1 MHVACRVIS
10 CGVLGF
16 VSAIGVAQGPGGGG
30 AGETNRSIAGGG
42 ITVPGW
48 QGKVDA
54 NAEKQGQSVKDAK
67 FAPEGNGFR
76 ITTGP
81 AADYWNPKNVAKG
94 NFTVSATFNE
104 PKFMNLNTHPHPYG
118 VFIGGNDMGTAQ
130 QSMLYCEAY
139 GNGTF
144 IMRGFGPD
152 AFQLGGRQATANA
165 AVHKASGPGEPVTQT
180 IAMSVKGDT
189 VSCSINGTVV
199 ASYPKSEVV
208 AEGKL
213 KSTDGVVGVR
223 SAHNTDVV
231 VTDFKVSK

>member
-1 MHVACRVIS
+1 MNVACRVIS
-10 CGVLGF
+10 YGLLAGCVGF
-16 VSAIGVAQGPGGGG
+16 GLAQGPAAGGD
-30 AGETNRSIAGGG
+30 ANRVIAGGG

-54 NAEKQGQSVKDAK
+54 NAEKQGQGVKDAK

-76 ITTGP
+76 VTTGP

-94 NFTVSATFNE
+94 DFTVSATFNE

-118 VFIGGNDMGTAQ
+118 VFLGGNDMGTAQ

-152 AFQLGGRQATANA
+152 AFQMGGRQATENA
-165 AVHKASGPGEPVTQT
+165 AVHKAAGPGEPVTQT
-180 IAMSVKGDT
+180 IAMTVKGDT
-189 VSCSINGTVV
+189 VSCTINGAVV
-199 ASYPKSEVV
+199 ASYPKSEVTG
-208 AEGKL
+208 AGKL
-213 KSTDGVVGVR
+213 KTTDGVVGLR
-223 SAHNTDVV
+223 SAHNTDVI